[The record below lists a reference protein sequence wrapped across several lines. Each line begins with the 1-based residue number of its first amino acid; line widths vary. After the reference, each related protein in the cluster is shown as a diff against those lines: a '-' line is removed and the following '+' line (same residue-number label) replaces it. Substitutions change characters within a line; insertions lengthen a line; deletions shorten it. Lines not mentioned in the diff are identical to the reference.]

1 MEKDADFIY
10 IVIYVLLDYNKT
22 ESNIYFGLIVMFLKI
37 QNHSTVLFLL
47 IFIETPRIVLNNTLL
62 YNITAANL

>member
-1 MEKDADFIY
+1 MAKDADFIY

-47 IFIETPRIVLNNTLL
+47 IPRIVLNNTLL